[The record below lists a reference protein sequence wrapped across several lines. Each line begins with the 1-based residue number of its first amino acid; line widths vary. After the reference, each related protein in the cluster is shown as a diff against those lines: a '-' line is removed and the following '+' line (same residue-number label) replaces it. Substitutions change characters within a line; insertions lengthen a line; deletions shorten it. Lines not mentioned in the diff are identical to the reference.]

1 MDINNTQF
9 SLLQSSLTLFP
20 TLTPLIGGLLIER
33 YGTGPSS
40 IVFTTIV
47 IGGQAI
53 VILGCWT
60 HSIKIMILGYCL
72 FG

>member
-1 MDINNTQF
+1 M
-9 SLLQSSLTLFP
+9 
-20 TLTPLIGGLLIER
+20 PLIGGLLVER

-40 IVFTTIV
+40 IVFTTI
-47 IGGQAI
+47 IIAGQSI

-60 HSIKIMILGYCL
+60 YSVKVMIIGYCL

>member
-1 MDINNTQF
+1 MGISNTQF
-9 SLLQSSLTLFP
+9 SMLQSSLSLFP
-20 TLTPLIGGLLIER
+20 TLTPLVGGLLVER

-47 IGGQAI
+47 IIGQII
-53 VILGCWT
+53 VLLGCWIS
-60 HSIKIMILGYCL
+60 SIKVMIAGFCF